1 MSLPVF
7 GFVPKKVQDF
17 VEGLHKV
24 HKVVRDNLGRAN
36 SKYKQDATQKRR
48 HVDYEVGG
56 FVWAILTKDR
66 FPVGEY
72 NKLSAKRLGNDAGL
86 SVEEG
91 AILFMEV
98 EDRVRKRASLKVT

>member
-72 NKLSAKRLGNDAGL
+72 NKLSAKRLILDA
-86 SVEEG
+86 V
-91 AILFMEV
+91 ARI
-98 EDRVRKRASLKVT
+98 RYSLKPATLGLRSSVSGP